1 MLSREI
7 RQFIAVVESKSINS
21 ASQRLNVSQPSV
33 SKTLQNLEYELG
45 VQLFERSIRGVN
57 LTPEGE
63 ILYEHALK
71 LLEEEGHYLKHANED
86 LDSIVRGIN
95 EFKGNVHISIHP
107 PMSFQEG
114 DEHKEIADK
123 ITETILKNYKLQ
135 PSNIV
140 AHSLL
145 ENEQV
150 THNFGAEQIRKAED
164 YFQKRLKGLAP
175 KEEKNLLMQYANPV
189 ISKRT

>member
-57 LTPEGE
+57 LTAEGE

-71 LLEEEGHYLKHANED
+71 LY
-86 LDSIVRGIN
+86 
-95 EFKGNVHISIHP
+95 
-107 PMSFQEG
+107 Q
-114 DEHKEIADK
+114 ADH
-123 ITETILKNYKLQ
+123 LFYQL
-135 PSNIV
+135 
-140 AHSLL
+140 
-145 ENEQV
+145 
-150 THNFGAEQIRKAED
+150 
-164 YFQKRLKGLAP
+164 
-175 KEEKNLLMQYANPV
+175 
-189 ISKRT
+189 

>member
-63 ILYEHALK
+63 ILYERALK
-71 LLEEEGHYLKHANED
+71 LLEEEGQALVEIKR
-86 LDSIVRGIN
+86 L
-95 EFKGNVHISIHP
+95 
-107 PMSFQEG
+107 
-114 DEHKEIADK
+114 KEIKIGIKLRLEQATLGVQFTPKNSCRISKTNNHIFINIRYGSVTTLWNELIEDK
-123 ITETILKNYKLQ
+123 ITLILGAEPNYQKLQ
-135 PSNIV
+135 KPIRYRGSASFHKLFMLI
-140 AHSLL
+140 SLI
-145 ENEQV
+145 Q
-150 THNFGAEQIRKAED
+150 FSKA
-164 YFQKRLKGLAP
+164 KV
-175 KEEKNLLMQYANPV
+175 LLR
-189 ISKRT
+189 S